1 MLWSIPVATI
11 AGTVVRVHVT
21 FLLFLV
27 WIGGSYWRLG
37 GREAA
42 IEGVLFILLLFLC
55 VLAHEFGHIFA
66 ARRYGIRT
74 PDVTLWPI
82 GGVASLERIPE
93 RPSEELVVA
102 LAGPAVN
109 VVIALVLILILGTG
123 IDSAAM
129 TELENPR
136 ASMLGRLAAANIF
149 LVVFNLI
156 PAFPMDGGRVLR
168 ALLAMRR
175 PHVEATRIAGRIG
188 QGAAFVFALLGLF
201 TNPMLIVIGLFV
213 YLAATAETQ
222 HVAFR
227 DGTKGLSV
235 REAMMSEFETLPPTA
250 TLDDAV
256 NCLIR
261 TPRRSFRSSTAP
273 AIRAASSLATRSSR
287 PCAMAARQRRFST
300 SWPATSP
307 PSAARSRWKRPW
319 RRSTGPRRPPCSSSA
334 TTSASSGSSPPK
346 PSASSCWSRA
356 PARTGASAAAR
367 RTAPRGAS
375 RAGGNACPSLLFRG
389 GRTRRRQPASR
400 VGFRARSALPEARH
414 TPPRCSAL
422 GPPLKG
428 RDLSAPHSRLARGE
442 ETMGIAAS

>member
-82 GGVASLERIPE
+82 GGIASLERIPE

-235 REAMMSEFETLPPTA
+235 REAMMSEFETLSPTA

-261 TPRRSFRSSTAP
+261 TAQKEFPVVDGAGHPRGLLTRDALIPALRDGGPTTPVLDVMARDIP
-273 AIRAASSLATRSSR
+273 AIRSWQPLEE
-287 PCAMAARQRRFST
+287 AMAALNRAKAPALFILGDDERLVGLLTPETVGELMLVQSARPDWRF
-300 SWPATSP
+300 
-307 PSAARSRWKRPW
+307 R
-319 RRSTGPRRPPCSSSA
+319 RRPSNGTP
-334 TTSASSGSSPPK
+334 
-346 PSASSCWSRA
+346 WSVA
-356 PARTGASAAAR
+356 GR
-367 RTAPRGAS
+367 R
-375 RAGGNACPSLLFRG
+375 
-389 GRTRRRQPASR
+389 
-400 VGFRARSALPEARH
+400 
-414 TPPRCSAL
+414 
-422 GPPLKG
+422 
-428 RDLSAPHSRLARGE
+428 
-442 ETMGIAAS
+442 

>member
-42 IEGVLFILLLFLC
+42 MEGVLFILLLFAC

-82 GGVASLERIPE
+82 GGVASLERIPDK
-93 RPSEELVVA
+93 PSEELVVA

-109 VVIALVLILILGTG
+109 VVIALVLVLFLGTNLEG
-123 IDSAAM
+123 AAAA
-129 TELENPR
+129 ELENPR
-136 ASMLGRLAAANIF
+136 TSMLARLAAANIF
-149 LVVFNLI
+149 LVVFNMI

-168 ALLAMRR
+168 ALIAMRR
-175 PHVEATRIAGRIG
+175 GHADATRIAGRIG
-188 QGAAFVFALLGLF
+188 QFAAFVFALVGLF

-227 DGTKGLSV
+227 DGTKGLAV
-235 REAMMSEFETLPPTA
+235 REAMMSKVETLSPSA

-261 TPRRSFRSSTAP
+261 TSQKEFPVVDGAGRPRGLVTRDALIPALRDGSPGTPVLDIMTRDIPSIRSREPLEAALAALNRAKAP
-273 AIRAASSLATRSSR
+273 ALFILGDEGRLEGLLTPETVGELMLVQSVR
-287 PCAMAARQRRFST
+287 PDWRF
-300 SWPATSP
+300 
-307 PSAARSRWKRPW
+307 R
-319 RRSTGPRRPPCSSSA
+319 RRPPE
-334 TTSASSGSSPPK
+334 GSP
-346 PSASSCWSRA
+346 W
-356 PARTGASAAAR
+356 TLAR
-367 RTAPRGAS
+367 RG
-375 RAGGNACPSLLFRG
+375 
-389 GRTRRRQPASR
+389 
-400 VGFRARSALPEARH
+400 
-414 TPPRCSAL
+414 
-422 GPPLKG
+422 
-428 RDLSAPHSRLARGE
+428 
-442 ETMGIAAS
+442 